1 MREPRLS
8 DEAGRGAEDAF
19 RLGVT
24 NLWHVSIVYSK
35 FMPATRSAQALFAP
49 FSLKGLALPNR
60 IVMAPMTRSFSPGG
74 IPTAEVAAY
83 YRRRAEGGT
92 GLIITEGTYL
102 PHRLSGF
109 DPKVPRLDETALGAW
124 RQVVEQVHAA
134 GGHIFSQLWHVGM
147 QVTGGPAPPEGVAPQ
162 GPSMT
167 QSEIDAVIAGYG
179 NAAANAQAAGF
190 DGVEIHGAH
199 GYLLDQFFW
208 ERTNA
213 RTDAYGGSMAKRARL
228 ATEVIAEV
236 RRRVGPDYPIGFRF
250 SQWKIT
256 DYAVKLAATPA
267 ELAAF
272 LGPLTAAGVDIF
284 HASTRRFWEP
294 EFPGSDHTLAG
305 WTRKLTGRPVVAV
318 GSVTLGADVMNTF
331 RSDDEAP
338 VTGIDEV
345 LDGLERHE
353 FDLIAIGRA
362 LLANPDWAALV
373 QAGALD
379 RLRPFSRSTLAMLY

>member
-1 MREPRLS
+1 MRKTRLG
-8 DEAGRGAEDAF
+8 DEARRRAQDTL

-24 NLWHVSIVYSK
+24 NLRHVPIVYSK

-49 FSLKGLALPNR
+49 FTLKGLTLPNR

-102 PHRLSGF
+102 PHPLTGF
-109 DPKVPRLDETALGAW
+109 DPKVPRLAEAALPAW
-124 RQVVEQVHAA
+124 SNVVEQVHAA
-134 GGHIFSQLWHVGM
+134 GARIFSQLWHVGM
-147 QVTGGPAPPEGVAPQ
+147 QVTGGPPPPEGQQPQ

-167 QSEIDAVIAGYG
+167 QSEIDQVIAAYG
-179 NAAANAQAAGF
+179 TAAANAQAAGF

-208 ERTNA
+208 ERTNT
-213 RTDAYGGSMAKRARL
+213 RTDAYGGSLANRSRL
-228 ATEVIAEV
+228 ATEVVAEI
-236 RRRVGPDYPIGFRF
+236 RSRVGPAYPIGFRF
-250 SQWKIT
+250 SQWKII

-272 LGPLTAAGVDIF
+272 LEPLTAAGVDIF
-284 HASTRRFWEP
+284 HASTRRFWDP
-294 EFPGSDHTLAG
+294 EFEGSNLTLAA
-305 WTRKLTGRPVVAV
+305 WTRKLTGRPVIAV
-318 GSVTLGADVMNTF
+318 GSVTFGADVMNTF
-331 RSDDEAP
+331 CSDDAAP

-345 LDGLERHE
+345 LDGLEREE

-362 LLANPDWAALV
+362 LLANPDWPRLV
-373 QAGALD
+373 RSGALD
-379 RLRPFSRSTLAMLY
+379 RLVPFTRTSLTTLL